1 MLTKDSILPQES
13 KELQIS
19 SYIGNEWFSILADDI
34 KVIITEAVHNSRW
47 DLVSGY
53 WQVGE
58 RIEQEIR
65 TRPINK
71 IQLFQDLGETISKGN
86 STLYYAHKAFIKY
99 PDINTLPEGKNISWN
114 KLITKYLPDPRK
126 EIDITGIILPENVEI
141 KNEDFRES
149 DLLENSVDCIITDP
163 PYPVEFI
170 DLWNDLGI
178 FANKVLKP
186 SGFLVAYSGEINL
199 PAVIERLSKHLT
211 YYWTFCLYHEGKTQL
226 IMPRNIIC
234 RWKPILI
241 YQKPPFKKLETVIQD
256 YVISEQPEKGDHE
269 WQQSESGVKDLI
281 EKFTK
286 PGDIVVDPF
295 SGAGTFAKVAH
306 EMKRK
311 AVGYEIDELAFNSS
325 IKRINDTTRT
335 NQ

>member
-1 MLTKDSILPQES
+1 MSINDSIITKDASLVNQEWYCNLVEECKS
-13 KELQIS
+13 
-19 SYIGNEWFSILADDI
+19 
-34 KVIITEAVHNSRW
+34 IITEAIFTSRW
-47 DLVSGY
+47 ALVEGY
-53 WQVGE
+53 WNLGKTIRE
-58 RIEQEIR
+58 NKLAQEH
-65 TRPINK
+65 T
-71 IQLFQDLGETISKGN
+71 KGN
-86 STLYYAHKAFIKY
+86 KTFVTDLSRNIGVGYRDVYRSLQVFDKY
-99 PDINTLPEGKNISWN
+99 PKIDELPEGKNITWN
-114 KLITKYLPDPRK
+114 KLITKYLPDPRE
-126 EIDITGIILPENVEI
+126 EIDITGIELPKNVEI
-141 KNEDFRES
+141 KHQDFRQS

-199 PAVIERLSKHLT
+199 PQVINNLNKHLT

-226 IMPRNIIC
+226 IMPRNVIC

-241 YQKPPFKKLETVIQD
+241 YQKPPFKKIETVIQD
-256 YVISEQPEKGDHE
+256 YIISKQPEKEEHE

-311 AVGYEIDELAFNSS
+311 AIGYEIDDLTYKSS
-325 IKRINDTTRT
+325 VKRINDTTRG

>member
-1 MLTKDSILPQES
+1 MKSLTQQDNK
-13 KELQIS
+13 LQKQKWYTS
-19 SYIGNEWFSILADDI
+19 LVEECKA
-34 KVIITEAVHNSRW
+34 IITEAVFTSRW
-47 DLVSGY
+47 ALVEGY
-53 WQVGE
+53 WNLGK
-58 RIEQEIR
+58 RIEEEVR
-65 TRPINK
+65 TRPINV
-71 IQLFQDLGETISKGN
+71 IQLLQDLAKSISISYRTG
-86 STLYYAHKAFIKY
+86 YYAHKTYLKY
-99 PDINTLPEGKNISWN
+99 PDISTLPEGKNITWN
-114 KLITKYLPDPRK
+114 KLITKYLPDPRE
-126 EIDITGIILPENVEI
+126 EIDITGIELPENVEI
-141 KNEDFRES
+141 KNQDFRQS
-149 DLLENSVDCIITDP
+149 DLSENSVDCIITDP

-211 YYWTFCLYHEGKTQL
+211 YYWTFCLYHEGQTQL
-226 IMPRNIIC
+226 IMPRNVIC

-256 YVISEQPEKGDHE
+256 YVISKQPEKGDHE

-295 SGAGTFAKVAH
+295 SGAGTFAKMAH

-311 AVGYEIDELAFNSS
+311 AIGYEIDDLAYKSS
-325 IKRINDTTRT
+325 IKRINDKTRT
-335 NQ
+335 DK